1 VDLRKLS
8 VQAESTKEIL
18 EKLSDVAKTR
28 FVECK
33 KIFMNQCL
41 KERPS
46 KWPIKVL
53 AANSMYRIS
62 QTLLQNCESRND
74 LVDERLFEALTVMI
88 SDILGA
94 CLTNLRPVIFHCL
107 SRAVIEREYCV
118 RRAVHILGKTEKIR
132 KLLDQRP
139 ISTLDPDRMACIDE
153 WRSLNDLK
161 TSSPF
166 IPSSSAKSETVF
178 STSSDLYLTME

>member
-1 VDLRKLS
+1 
-8 VQAESTKEIL
+8 
-18 EKLSDVAKTR
+18 
-28 FVECK
+28 
-33 KIFMNQCL
+33 MNQCQ

-46 KWPIKVL
+46 KWPVKVL

-94 CLTNLRPVIFHCL
+94 CLTNLRRVIFHCL
-107 SRAVIEREYCV
+107 SRAVFEREYCV

-132 KLLDQRP
+132 KLLDQQP

-166 IPSSSAKSETVF
+166 IPSSAKSETVF

>member
-1 VDLRKLS
+1 
-8 VQAESTKEIL
+8 
-18 EKLSDVAKTR
+18 
-28 FVECK
+28 
-33 KIFMNQCL
+33 MNQCQ

-46 KWPIKVL
+46 KWPVKVL

-94 CLTNLRPVIFHCL
+94 CLTNLRRVIFHCL

-132 KLLDQRP
+132 KLLDQQP

-166 IPSSSAKSETVF
+166 IPSSAKSETVF